1 MQFNRVS
8 TTNLLRFR
16 RGSAEAYLAATVLVV
31 IASLAR
37 WSIGFIGTDIF
48 VFATYYPAVLFATYI
63 GGAGVGSFA
72 ALLGTTI
79 AWWAFLP
86 PHFSFLPLTP
96 GHEIKLLGFLFA
108 CALIIWAA
116 DNYRRLAND
125 YRRLAERLQGEEDLR
140 KLAVQ
145 ELGHRL
151 KNKIAT
157 IQSIISYQLRSQPHL
172 RDSIIGRLAAL
183 SATDDLIMA
192 TQGQGA
198 FIRDVLSTELG
209 AYEVL
214 RVSIEGP
221 RVFLSPQLA
230 MTLALLIHELAT
242 NAAKYGALSNA
253 AGRLSIRWSLSGR
266 RLDLEWRESGGPT
279 VAPPTNRG
287 FGLQLI
293 SAALGSFHG
302 AADIIFEPTGL
313 FCRMKAT
320 LPESPPGILP
330 EAATQSVATLD
341 RAA

>member
-1 MQFNRVS
+1 V
-8 TTNLLRFR
+8 
-16 RGSAEAYLAATVLVV
+16 SAEAYLAATVLVA
-31 IASLAR
+31 IASIVR
-37 WSIGFIGTDIF
+37 WGLGFVGEDVF
-48 VFATYYPAVLFATYI
+48 VFAAYYPAVLFATYM

-72 ALLGTTI
+72 ALLGMAI

-86 PHFSFLPLTP
+86 PHHAFLPLTP

-108 CALIIWAA
+108 CALIIWGA
-116 DNYRRLAND
+116 DSYRRLAND
-125 YRRLAERLQGEEDLR
+125 YRRLAERLQDEEKLR

-157 IQSIISYQLRSQPHL
+157 IQSIINYQLRSQPHL
-172 RDSIIGRLAAL
+172 RDSIINRLAAL
-183 SATDDLIMA
+183 SATDDLIMS

-209 AYEVL
+209 AYEVS

-221 RVFLSPQLA
+221 PVFLSPHLA

-253 AGRLSIRWSLSGR
+253 AGKLSIRWSLSGR
-266 RLDLEWRESGGPT
+266 HLDLEWQESAGPII
-279 VAPPTNRG
+279 APPANRG

-293 SAALGSFHG
+293 SAALVSFDG
-302 AADIIFEPTGL
+302 AADIMFEPTGL
-313 FCRMKAT
+313 VCKMKAT
-320 LPESPPGILP
+320 LPEASPSIVPVAETESAPSLDP
-330 EAATQSVATLD
+330 AA
-341 RAA
+341 